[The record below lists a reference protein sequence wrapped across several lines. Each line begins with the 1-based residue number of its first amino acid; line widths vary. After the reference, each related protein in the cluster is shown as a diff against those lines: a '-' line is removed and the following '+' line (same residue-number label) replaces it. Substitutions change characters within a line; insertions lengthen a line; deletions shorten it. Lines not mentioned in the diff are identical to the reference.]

1 MDAQILS
8 LESQGSGVR
17 QRIGASSMKSRLP
30 STPVGRRGGRER
42 GERRGRGG
50 GRESG
55 EERGGGGREG
65 RVRAFE
71 YIHVHVLI

>member
-1 MDAQILS
+1 
-8 LESQGSGVR
+8 
-17 QRIGASSMKSRLP
+17 MKSRLP

-55 EERGGGGREG
+55 EERGGGGEG
-65 RVRAFE
+65 GEGESF
-71 YIHVHVLI
+71 